1 MDFDNYDDY
10 EEYSHYFVPD
20 RQAHRASSALRKPAL
35 KRRPAIALPE
45 VVEQLDREDRFVTTL
60 GLGENEQVLLQE
72 SLGDF
77 FHDQII
83 SDVLARVKGG
93 KEANVYCCQAHP
105 NTGMELIAA
114 KIYRPEAHRT
124 MRNDA
129 IYKEGRLMLDEE
141 GKGIVRA
148 ARVKRAI
155 AKKTDFGR
163 EIITF
168 SWIEHEYDMMQM
180 LHAAGADVP
189 RPVAHVGNTI
199 LMEYL
204 GDVNR
209 PAPTLSSVQVDPM
222 QARSMFDRLIWHVE
236 LMLSRNRVH
245 GDLSAYNVLLW
256 EDRAVVIDFPQAVVA
271 LNNPY
276 AFRLLQ
282 RDLDRLCQY
291 FVRYG
296 VVADGKALATNM
308 WTSFITAE
316 L

>member
-1 MDFDNYDDY
+1 MDFDHYDDY
-10 EEYSHYFVPD
+10 EEYTRYFVLD
-20 RQAHRASSALRKPAL
+20 RQAHRASGALRKPEL
-35 KRRPAIALPE
+35 KRRIPVTLLEMQEEA
-45 VVEQLDREDRFVTTL
+45 DREDRFVTTL

-77 FHDQII
+77 FRDQVIV
-83 SDVLARVKGG
+83 DVLARVKGG

-168 SWIEHEYDMMQM
+168 SWIQHEHDMLQM
-180 LHAAGADVP
+180 LHALGADVP

-209 PAPTLSSVQVDPM
+209 PAPTLNSVQLDPSRA
-222 QARSMFDRLIWHVE
+222 QDIFERLVWHVE
-236 LMLSRNRVH
+236 LMLSRDRVH

-256 EDRAVVIDFPQAVVA
+256 DGRAVVIDFPQAVVA
-271 LNNPY
+271 LKNPH

-282 RDLDRLCQY
+282 RDLERLCQY
-291 FVRYG
+291 FAEYG
-296 VVADGKALATNM
+296 IEADGKALAASM
-308 WTSFITAE
+308 WTRFVTAE